1 MRFAGRAF
9 LCCGCGWPYHRG
21 ADLRRAGCLGPRLG
35 GARVVAASGGSGEDC
50 RFFGVYASDGRFVV
64 DAHWVDATGASAGV
78 ACKSGSLTSAL
89 FVSPTGGAFGSSSVI
104 DVSGVVAQHVVI
116 EPTGAQPPAGKT
128 QPGIDEPTGG
138 NPAGDTKPGSEEKP
152 GDETKPSENPPPT
165 PDSSPKSDA
174 KPAPAS
180 IKTPATKTT
189 KKTKPATTQAAAL
202 SKTGHGDWAVA
213 CLALVFLGI
222 LLVTIKVRALRG
234 GLICQCSFCRFFPTF
249 F

>member
-1 MRFAGRAF
+1 MRRGLCLPMRFAGRAF

-50 RFFGVYASDGRFVV
+50 RFFGVYASDGQFVV

-78 ACKSGSLTSAL
+78 ACKSGSLTSTL

-116 EPTGAQPPAGKT
+116 EPTG
-128 QPGIDEPTGG
+128 G
-138 NPAGDTKPGSEEKP
+138 NPAGDTKLGSEEKP
-152 GDETKPSENPPPT
+152 GDETKPIENPPPT
-165 PDSSPKSDA
+165 PDSSPKSDTR
-174 KPAPAS
+174 PAPTS

-202 SKTGHGDWAVA
+202 PKTGHGDWAVA
-213 CLALVFLGI
+213 CLAFVFLGM
-222 LLVTIKVRALRG
+222 LLVTIKVWALRWG
-234 GLICQCSFCRFFPTF
+234 PYVPM
-249 F
+249 

>member
-1 MRFAGRAF
+1 M
-9 LCCGCGWPYHRG
+9 
-21 ADLRRAGCLGPRLG
+21 
-35 GARVVAASGGSGEDC
+35 
-50 RFFGVYASDGRFVV
+50 
-64 DAHWVDATGASAGV
+64 
-78 ACKSGSLTSAL
+78 
-89 FVSPTGGAFGSSSVI
+89 I

-202 SKTGHGDWAVA
+202 PKTGHGDWAVA

-234 GLICQCSFCRFFPTF
+234 ALFANVVSAASFPHFSELIMQIA
-249 F
+249 

>member
-1 MRFAGRAF
+1 M
-9 LCCGCGWPYHRG
+9 
-21 ADLRRAGCLGPRLG
+21 
-35 GARVVAASGGSGEDC
+35 
-50 RFFGVYASDGRFVV
+50 
-64 DAHWVDATGASAGV
+64 DATGAIADA
-78 ACKSGSLTSAL
+78 ACESGSLTSAQ
-89 FVSPTGGAFGSSSVI
+89 FVTPTGGAYGSSSVI
-104 DVSGVVAQHVVI
+104 DVSGVFAQHVVI
-116 EPTGAQPPAGKT
+116 EPTGAQPPVGKA
-128 QPGIDEPTGG
+128 QPGTDEPTGG

-202 SKTGHGDWAVA
+202 PKTGHGDWAVA
-213 CLALVFLGI
+213 CLAFVFLDM

-249 F
+249 L